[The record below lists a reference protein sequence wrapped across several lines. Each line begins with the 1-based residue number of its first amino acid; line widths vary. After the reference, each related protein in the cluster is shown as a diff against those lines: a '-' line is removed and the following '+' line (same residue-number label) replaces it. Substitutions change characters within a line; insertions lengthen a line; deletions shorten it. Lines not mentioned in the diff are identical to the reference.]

1 MNKRLAKK
9 YKKKMLLLLLERA
22 VKSLDDEKRNYR
34 AYAQRIPFSELKTIK
49 EIKGYR
55 LEIRT
60 SREEKHNYAHFH
72 VVKGTE
78 GMASIRIDTMDVQES
93 SLPKN
98 DLKKILEWA
107 QSNRDIFVST
117 WNEFHGH
124 RIVVE

>member
-1 MNKRLAKK
+1 MAKK
-9 YKKKMLLLLLERA
+9 YKKKMLLLLLENA
-22 VKSLDDEKRNYR
+22 VKSLDNEKRNYR

-60 SREEKHNYAHFH
+60 SREDKHNYAHFH

-107 QSNRDIFVST
+107 QSNRDIFVSI